1 MTTFALIATYQVW
14 ENYGAHAWDG
24 EGECPQYWK
33 AKGGEEVIVCENLT
47 LKDVTSLS
55 SDDLRRMVENAA
67 PTNDDFFT
75 HDLIDYE
82 LVELSDSLIQKVKD
96 FQESEK
102 FDPYLHRDAY
112 GVSFDLGITEY
123 AAKWALERI

>member
-33 AKGGEEVIVCENLT
+33 AKGSEEIVVRENIPLET
-47 LKDVTSLS
+47 VCAFSA
-55 SDDLRRMVENAA
+55 DDLRRMVENAA
-67 PTNDDFFT
+67 PTSDHFFT
-75 HDLIDYE
+75 YDLIDYE
-82 LVELSDSLIQKVKD
+82 LVELSDQLVQKVKD

-123 AAKWALERI
+123 AAKWALKRI